1 MLFLIFDK
9 MQKIF
14 YFLAINLSIF
24 IEQKIKAFPDR
35 KVIIIKEIQI
45 AMPHSIITGTGSYIP
60 ERVVD
65 NSHFLKN
72 EFYSITGKKIEKS
85 NEEVIEKFHDITCI
99 RERRYGDD
107 NLTTSAIACEAAK
120 MALEGIDKET
130 LDYIIVAHNFGD
142 VKVGGGVRA
151 DMCPTLSARVKHGLG
166 IENPFTVAFDLPFGC
181 PGWLQG
187 MIMADYFIRSGDAR
201 KILVIGAEML
211 SRVIDS
217 HDIDCMI
224 FADGA
229 GAVVVEASDRDCGIL
244 SHVTRS
250 DTKEAVNMIW
260 NGGSY
265 NPDHEGNEIY
275 LKMHG
280 HDIYK
285 YALKYVPDV
294 VRMSLEKVGM
304 TLTDVKK
311 VLIHQANEKMDRA
324 ILKNIFKLYKI
335 REIPEHIMPMT
346 IAWLGNTS
354 VATLPT
360 MFDLLQRG
368 KLDNHILHSGDIAV
382 FASVGA
388 GMNINSMVYRMP

>member
-1 MLFLIFDK
+1 
-9 MQKIF
+9 
-14 YFLAINLSIF
+14 
-24 IEQKIKAFPDR
+24 
-35 KVIIIKEIQI
+35 
-45 AMPHSIITGTGSYIP
+45 MPHSIITGTGSYIP
-60 ERVVD
+60 ERKVD

-72 EFYSITGKKIEKS
+72 EFYSIDGKKIEKA
-85 NEEVIEKFHDITCI
+85 NEEIIEKFHEITCI
-99 RERRYGDD
+99 KERRYADD
-107 NLTTSAIACEAAK
+107 RLTTSDIAFEAAK

-142 VKVGGGVRA
+142 VKAGGVRT
-151 DMCPTLSARVKHGLG
+151 DLCPSLAARVKHSLG
-166 IENPFTVAFDLPFGC
+166 IENPFTVAYDVPFGC

-187 MIMADYFIRSGDAR
+187 MIMADYYIRSGDAK
-201 KILVIGAEML
+201 KILVIGAEIL
-211 SRVIDS
+211 SRVVDW

-224 FADGA
+224 YADGA
-229 GAVVVEASDRDCGIL
+229 GAVVVEAVEKDCGIL

-250 DTKEAVNMIW
+250 DTKDALYMLW

-265 NPDHEGNEIY
+265 KPGQKGDEIY

-285 YALKYVPDV
+285 YALKFVPEV
-294 VRMSLEKVGM
+294 VKMSLDKVGM

-335 REIPEHIMPMT
+335 KEIPEHIMPMT
-346 IAWLGNTS
+346 IAWLGNSS

-360 MFDLLQRG
+360 MFNLLQRG
-368 KLDNHILHSGDIAV
+368 KLNNHMLHSGDIAV